1 MILPCLDVPVLHR
14 PVPAP
19 VHPGLH
25 GRARGPALPAALAAV
40 WEFLIAAGVVG
51 DPPRRFRPA
60 PGG

>member
-1 MILPCLDVPVLHR
+1 MPVLHR